1 MRKFQAAIAAGVS
14 LFAIAP
20 GAYAQDVPA
29 SAEATD
35 DAVAPGGDIIVTAR
49 RRDESVQD
57 VPQTVNVVT
66 AAEIQKLNLRSFQD
80 IQTVVPGLNLV
91 SNSAFSNQATVRG
104 IAFAPE
110 ASGNNPSV
118 EFYLNDAPISSAFLF
133 QSTFDLGQFE
143 LQRGP
148 QGTLRGRA
156 APSGSI
162 AVTTRRPNL
171 DEVGLSVNGSLSDIK
186 AYKLD
191 GAINVPIIKGIL
203 AVRLAGVVDENQS
216 SRVRSFYEGLSPDI
230 TKAPFRKTRAYR
242 ASVRFE
248 PTDWLSANVMYQN
261 LRTRDHTYSALV
273 STSLVDPTATA
284 TPTVVNGT
292 NYTPIIRP
300 FDRLTLD
307 EQGSWSTQ
315 KQDLVVGNL
324 DIRFAGQKLSYVGS
338 LNWQENNILA
348 PQDNADFFS
357 PVRGLTITS
366 RTPGDPVGFDQVC
379 TNAVLSTG
387 GVLTTGAYDQCTHSK
402 AKRRS
407 HELRLASETRLGGIF
422 DYVIGA
428 FYDFNDNPTNLTTET
443 PVLQSISAAVL
454 AGTTPARL
462 LTTSRTAILRRANS
476 TEKSV
481 FGNLTAHLLDDRLE
495 LSGGLRYISYKNN
508 SLPTL
513 QGSSTGTLPCAEF
526 TTLTCA
532 ALGVGDT
539 SKTNATIYTASLKYK
554 ITPDIMV
561 YALTGSSWRPGPK
574 VVGDF
579 SAAQSV
585 REQSFLNLPPEKSK
599 SYEIGL
605 KSSFADKKGRFNLAF
620 YHQTFDNYPFRGPSV
635 FYVSTSTSTGTA
647 VQSVANFNFVSPV
660 PVTVNG
666 VEGELSY
673 QFSDRFSIGAN
684 ASYADGKIK
693 NGTIACNDLN
703 GDGVPDVSPATPTLA
718 QLQAAVGTGQTISQC
733 TGLNGRSTFTPKFSA
748 NLQGEYNAN
757 IGMGAQGF
765 LRGLVTYYGKTAGD
779 PGNAFDQVG
788 AYGIVNLFA
797 GLRAENGS
805 WEITGFV
812 KNVTNTQKVLSVGGS
827 LVTTGVRSA
836 TSSGSFVSQYRTVS
850 VTAPREFGVSMRI
863 ALGSR

>member
-1 MRKFQAAIAAGVS
+1 MRKFHAAIAAGVS

-20 GAYAQDVPA
+20 QAYAQDKPDDTQ
-29 SAEATD
+29 ATD
-35 DAVAPGGDIIVTAR
+35 DAVAPGGDIVVTAR

-66 AAEIQKLNLRSFQD
+66 AAEIQKLNLRNFQD

-156 APSGSI
+156 APSGAI

-171 DEVGLSVNGSLSDIK
+171 DEVGLAVNGSLSDIK

-191 GAINVPIIKGIL
+191 GAVNIPIIKGML
-203 AVRLAGVVDENQS
+203 AVRLAGVVDENQTN
-216 SRVRSFYEGLSPDI
+216 RVRSFYEGIGPDYS
-230 TKAPFRKTRAYR
+230 KAPFRKTRAYR

-261 LRTRDHTYSALV
+261 LRTRDHTYNAFV
-273 STSLVDPTATA
+273 STSLIDPTAVATA
-284 TPTVVNGT
+284 SIVNGT
-292 NYTPIIRP
+292 DYTPIIRP
-300 FDRLTLD
+300 FDRLALD

-315 KQDLVVGNL
+315 KQDLLIGNL
-324 DIRFAGQKLSYVGS
+324 DIRFAGQKLSYVGAY
-338 LNWQENNILA
+338 NKQDNKILA
-348 PQDNADFFS
+348 AQDNGDFFS
-357 PVRGLTITS
+357 PVRGLAILA
-366 RTPGDPVGFDQVC
+366 RLPADPVGFDQVC

-387 GVLTTGAYDQCTHSK
+387 GVLSTGSYDQCTHTV

-407 HELRLASETRLGGIF
+407 HELRLSSETRIGGIF

-428 FYDFNDNPTNLTTET
+428 FYDHNDNPTNLTTET
-443 PVLQSISAAVL
+443 PVLSSISSAVI

-462 LTTSRTAILRRANS
+462 LTTSRTAILRRGTS
-476 TEKSV
+476 TEKSL

-495 LSGGLRYISYKNN
+495 LSGGLRYISFKNN

-513 QGSSTGTLPCAEF
+513 QGSSSGTLPCAEL
-526 TTLTCA
+526 TTLTCS

-539 SKTNATIYTASLKYK
+539 SKTNATIYTLSAKYK
-554 ITPDIMV
+554 ITPDVMV

-579 SAAQSV
+579 STAQSV

-599 SYEIGL
+599 SYEVGL
-605 KSSFADKKGRFNLAF
+605 KTSFMNRKGRFNLAF

-666 VEGELSY
+666 VEGEFSY
-673 QFSDRFSIGAN
+673 QFSDRFSIGLN

-703 GDGVPDVSPATPTLA
+703 GDGVPDINPATPTLLA
-718 QLQAAVGTGQTISQC
+718 LQTAVGAGQTISQC
-733 TGLNGRSTFTPKFSA
+733 SGINRRSTFTPKFSA

-757 IGMGAQGF
+757 LGANTQGF
-765 LRGLVTYYGKTAGD
+765 LRGLVTYYGKTEGD
-779 PGNAFDQVG
+779 PDNAYDQVG

-797 GLRAENGS
+797 GLRAEDGS
-805 WEITGFV
+805 WELTAFA
-812 KNVTNTQKVLSVGGS
+812 KNVTNTQKVLSVGGTVLTTS
-827 LVTTGVRSA
+827 LRSA
-836 TSSGSFVSQYRTVS
+836 TASGTFASQYRSVS